1 MKTLFLIRHS
11 KAVTR
16 KANIPDF
23 QRTLVKAGEKKCMSM
38 AKKLKREG
46 VTPDLMISSTAN
58 RALETAHLFAQNLNY
73 PTHEIMVKDALYNEM
88 SPEALL
94 YVIRQVD
101 DRYNSIMLFGH
112 NPAFT
117 DFASHLVRGFDQDIP
132 KTGIVGIQF
141 QKESWKTVAKG
152 SGKLAFFEYPKRVAK
167 TMKRLEGELRDELTQ
182 KAQEILDRIDT
193 KSAKKLR
200 KQLAKSSDKIAKDF
214 VKVLKAA
221 TIKEEKK
228 AFAAEK
234 AKAAKSKAPV
244 KPKARAKPKSPAKLK
259 PPVKPKTAVKPQA
272 PAKPKAK
279 KPEAKPAVKVSAKP
293 APKII
298 KPAAQA
304 VPRATKPKTKV
315 AAKPT
320 TKAASKKPAPRQA
333 TRPKPMPTK
342 KTAAPR
348 KPATTKTK

>member
-1 MKTLFLIRHS
+1 MKTLFLVRHS

-16 KANIPDF
+16 KANLPDF

-94 YVIRQVD
+94 YVVRQVD
-101 DRYNSIMLFGH
+101 DRYKSVMLFGH

-117 DFASHLVRGFDQDIP
+117 DFASFLVRGFDQDIP

-141 QKESWKTVAKG
+141 QKDSWKTIAKG
-152 SGKLAFFEYPKRVAK
+152 SGKLEFFEYPKRVTK
-167 TMKRLEGELRDELTQ
+167 TMKRLEGELRDELAQ
-182 KAQEILDRIDT
+182 KAQDILEKVDT
-193 KSAKKLR
+193 KLARKLKK
-200 KQLAKSSDKIAKDF
+200 QVAKSSDRIAKDF
-214 VKVLKAA
+214 VKVLKAY

-228 AFAAEK
+228 ELAAEK
-234 AKAAKSKAPV
+234 AKAAKPKPQVKSKPPAK
-244 KPKARAKPKSPAKLK
+244 KPKP
-259 PPVKPKTAVKPQA
+259 

-279 KPEAKPAVKVSAKP
+279 KPIAKPVTKVSAKP
-293 APKII
+293 GSDRVKPVT
-298 KPAAQA
+298 KPAPGTA
-304 VPRATKPKTKV
+304 KPKTKAEAKP
-315 AAKPT
+315 AAKAAPKAIK
-320 TKAASKKPAPRQA
+320 KAAPKKPAPRQA
-333 TRPKPMPTK
+333 AKPKGTPSK
-342 KTAAPR
+342 KTAASK
-348 KPATTKTK
+348 KPATSKAK